1 MKNVYIMG
9 AGQFGK
15 YIYNQLLEYKEDW
28 RVLGYID
35 SDISKKDTQEAG
47 VRIYHLWESDIND
60 IDDNTVVFIAITR
73 AGDKLR
79 LVHRLIHLGFCNIFE
94 VHNSVF
100 INKESILS
108 ESGLLSNAVKKYKT
122 GLDNRVLP
130 VFRYMETHV
139 MNGCNLRCKGCSH
152 FSNLFESDD
161 MVELDRK
168 SVV

>member
-79 LVHRLIHLGFCNIFE
+79 LVHRLIWVSAIFLRYITVCLLIRKVFYQSRVYCQMPLKNIKRDWIIE
-94 VHNSVF
+94 YY
-100 INKESILS
+100 L
-108 ESGLLSNAVKKYKT
+108 
-122 GLDNRVLP
+122 
-130 VFRYMETHV
+130 
-139 MNGCNLRCKGCSH
+139 
-152 FSNLFESDD
+152 FSDIWKH
-161 MVELDRK
+161 M
-168 SVV
+168 